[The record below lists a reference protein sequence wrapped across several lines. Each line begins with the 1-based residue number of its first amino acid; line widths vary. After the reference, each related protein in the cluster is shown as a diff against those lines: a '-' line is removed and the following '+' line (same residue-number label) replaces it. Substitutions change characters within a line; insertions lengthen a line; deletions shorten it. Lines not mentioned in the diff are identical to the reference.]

1 MAFFL
6 IMVEFFLVCLFL
18 VFIAIFKDIT
28 VRKDIWKLEKMY
40 HKLLT
45 NHHIKYFH
53 VTWASTRR
61 FHLWIW
67 NYLFKEELPEELII
81 CILSRELNWRVILAV
96 LKEPFLTLGSRNGLI
111 GGKGLAMHVIL
122 LQQGAYSRINIDQF
136 KGPNLES
143 QMVQYSKYHLK
154 SSLN

>member
-81 CILSRELNWRVILAV
+81 CILSRELNWRVIPCSTKRAISHTR
-96 LKEPFLTLGSRNGLI
+96 KQKWPHWR
-111 GGKGLAMHVIL
+111 
-122 LQQGAYSRINIDQF
+122 QGASYACHFVTARSLF
-136 KGPNLES
+136 PN
-143 QMVQYSKYHLK
+143 QYWSI
-154 SSLN
+154 